1 VTALIV
7 DTGPLVA
14 LLNARDQHHAWA
26 RATFATFAPP
36 LVTCEAVV
44 SEACFLVRRF
54 PGGPEAVLAL
64 VERGVLEVTFRLA
77 GELPAVAKLM
87 KRYASV
93 PMSLADACLVRMA
106 ELDSK
111 ARIVTCDTDF
121 AIFRS
126 HGKRALSLIAP
137 FLAASRP

>member
-1 VTALIV
+1 MSALLV

-26 RATFATFAPP
+26 RATFDTVAPP
-36 LVTCEAVV
+36 LATCEAVL
-44 SEACFLVRRF
+44 SEACFLVRKL
-54 PGGPEAVLAL
+54 PGGPAAVLAL
-64 VERGVLEVTFRLA
+64 VERGVVEVPFRLA
-77 GELPAVAKLM
+77 DELPAVAKLM

-111 ARIVTCDTDF
+111 ARIVTCDSDF
-121 AIFRS
+121 AIYRK
-126 HGKRALSLIAP
+126 HGRQALALIAP
-137 FLAASRP
+137 FA

>member
-1 VTALIV
+1 MSTLLV

-26 RATFATFAPP
+26 RATFDTLAPP
-36 LVTCEAVV
+36 LVTSEAVL
-44 SEACFLVRRF
+44 SEACFLVRKL
-54 PGGPEAVLAL
+54 PGGPEVVLGL
-64 VERGVLEVTFRLA
+64 VERGVVAVPFRLGA
-77 GELPAVAKLM
+77 ELPALAKLM

-111 ARIVTCDTDF
+111 ARIVTCDSDF
-121 AIFRS
+121 AIYRA
-126 HGKRALSLIAP
+126 HGRKALALIAP
-137 FLAASRP
+137 FT